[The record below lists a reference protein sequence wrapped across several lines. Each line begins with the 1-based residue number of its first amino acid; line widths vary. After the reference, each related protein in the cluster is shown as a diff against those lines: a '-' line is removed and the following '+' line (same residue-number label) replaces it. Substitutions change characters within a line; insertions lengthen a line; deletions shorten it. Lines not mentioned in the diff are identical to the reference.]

1 MGKTCFFIG
10 HRDTLDS
17 IYPQLVKEVE
27 RHITAH
33 GVDTFVVG
41 HYGRFDALAARAV
54 REAKMCHPSVKLL
67 LLLPY
72 HPAEQSVSAD
82 GFDGTF
88 YPDGMER
95 IPRRAAILQA
105 NRRMIDHCDYLIAH
119 AWQPGGNA
127 VKFVEYANE
136 NQKMLCYIQSC
147 K

>member
-10 HRDTLDS
+10 HRDTPDS
-17 IYPQLVKEVE
+17 IYPQLVDEVE
-27 RHITAH
+27 RHITVY

-54 REAKMCHPSVKLL
+54 REAKMRHPSVKLL

-72 HPAEQSVSAD
+72 HPAEQFVSAD

-105 NRRMIDHCDYLIAH
+105 NRRMIDHCDYLIAR
-119 AWQPGGNA
+119 AWQPGSNA
-127 VKFVEYANE
+127 VKLLEYAKKNE
-136 NQKMLCYIQSC
+136 DIYIINLND
-147 K
+147 

>member
-10 HRDTLDS
+10 HRDTSDT
-17 IYPQLVKEVE
+17 IYPQLVEEVQ

-54 REAKMCHPSVKLL
+54 RDAKIHHPSVKLL

-72 HPAEQSVSAD
+72 HPSERPISAD
-82 GFDGTF
+82 GFDGTV

-95 IPRRAAILQA
+95 VPRRAAILQA
-105 NRRMIDHCDYLIAH
+105 NRRMIDRSDFLIAN
-119 AWQPGGNA
+119 AWQPGSNA
-127 VKFVEYANE
+127 VKFIEYA
-136 NQKMLCYIQSC
+136 QKKDHICITILL
-147 K
+147 